1 MVCLPLAGL
10 NHGAASDRWPT
21 WGQASLPRSGF
32 VQVPSFAHYSL
43 VQNLSDADKS
53 NPTGKISTA
62 GPEFREGRST
72 GEERRAGY
80 GAPR

>member
-32 VQVPSFAHYSL
+32 VHVPT
-43 VQNLSDADKS
+43 SDVADQLMLGDFQS
-53 NPTGKISTA
+53 ALT
-62 GPEFREGRST
+62 
-72 GEERRAGY
+72 
-80 GAPR
+80 

>member
-32 VQVPSFAHYSL
+32 VQVPSLAIRGCEVAPPLRISLTADYS
-43 VQNLSDADKS
+43 QFDIA
-53 NPTGKISTA
+53 I
-62 GPEFREGRST
+62 
-72 GEERRAGY
+72 
-80 GAPR
+80 

>member
-32 VQVPSFAHYSL
+32 VQVPSLAKAKLGRHIGREAGGLFRRSATF
-43 VQNLSDADKS
+43 QN
-53 NPTGKISTA
+53 
-62 GPEFREGRST
+62 RSFKNRLT
-72 GEERRAGY
+72 Y
-80 GAPR
+80 C

>member
-32 VQVPSFAHYSL
+32 VQVPSL
-43 VQNLSDADKS
+43 GCVDKRDS
-53 NPTGKISTA
+53 QPGEVLIQT
-62 GPEFREGRST
+62 FLLEGQAWIAAT
-72 GEERRAGY
+72 
-80 GAPR
+80 